1 MLYILVIRMH
11 IYIQYTCGICEIF
24 IENPTQ
30 RYSLALP
37 VPGCKDPQGTA
48 NIQTAQ
54 LAFTAAVGLR
64 SPQAERICVLA

>member
-1 MLYILVIRMH
+1 MH
-11 IYIQYTCGICEIF
+11 IYIQYTCGICKIF

-30 RYSLALP
+30 RYSLTLP

-54 LAFTAAVGLR
+54 HQFTAAVGLR
-64 SPQAERICVLA
+64 SPQIGRTCVLS